1 MAKEERKG
9 NGISSGTSKLRQSS
23 SDFTLKQELE
33 PAVIACLAGRDVPKV
48 LYVGFLRFLSGIFVV
63 VLPISVRARLKLF
76 GEF

>member
-1 MAKEERKG
+1 MGKEERKG

-33 PAVIACLAGRDVPKV
+33 PAVIAYLVVRDVPKV
-48 LYVGFLRFLSGIFVV
+48 LYVGFLRFLPGIFVV
-63 VLPISVRARLKLF
+63 VMPMSVRAWLKLF